1 MAFLTARKQPT
12 YSFSW
17 NFNTSAIAKQGPHLV
32 GNLQCVPQSS
42 WCDSHNRGT
51 LHTPTAPLTQPWH
64 EGLSPSCVSCVV
76 MHHPKPPQSP
86 TPSPTHG
93 HHIWRPRSLR
103 HLPARPPARSV
114 CAGSRQA
121 ETKERSLLALFLCN
135 RDVQGPS
142 DCVRESPSGGL
153 LGSEGV
159 ELMLM

>member
-76 MHHPKPPQSP
+76 MHHPKPPP
-86 TPSPTHG
+86 KAPPPSPTHG

-103 HLPARPPARSV
+103 RLPARPPALYVLGHARPRQRSDRFSRCFCVTGTCRVPPIVSGNHPLAV
-114 CAGSRQA
+114 CSAPR
-121 ETKERSLLALFLCN
+121 
-135 RDVQGPS
+135 
-142 DCVRESPSGGL
+142 GL
-153 LGSEGV
+153 S
-159 ELMLM
+159 